1 MSSTPQQNTS
11 ASFSTVF
18 RPGKL
23 SIGLMTPIEGY
34 PDSDTPTM
42 SHHTE
47 LAMLADKLGFPAL
60 WLRDVPFRDP
70 VFGDVGQ
77 IYDPMVY
84 ASWLAAAT
92 KRITIGTAGIVLPL
106 RDPLAVAKQATS
118 IDQLSAGRFILG
130 LSTGDRPTE
139 YPAFGME
146 FENRAARFRDAV
158 GVIKAVTQQRFP
170 AHRSEFYGTLIGEL
184 DLVPKPVAPALPT
197 LAIGRCGQDLQW
209 LASNTDGWIWHQ
221 PNFARLPDLIEAW
234 QEACGEGRYR
244 PYGYGLYFE
253 LDPDPDAPLRISRG
267 IHTGRKALVEFWKQH
282 EALGV
287 AHVVLNLRVS
297 RRPAEETIHELAEH
311 VLPHFS

>member
-1 MSSTPQQNTS
+1 
-11 ASFSTVF
+11 
-18 RPGKL
+18 
-23 SIGLMTPIEGY
+23 
-34 PDSDTPTM
+34 
-42 SHHTE
+42 
-47 LAMLADKLGFPAL
+47 MLADKLGFPAL

-92 KRITIGTAGIVLPL
+92 KRIAIGTAGIVLPL

-170 AHRSEFYGTLIGEL
+170 AHRSEF
-184 DLVPKPVAPALPT
+184 
-197 LAIGRCGQDLQW
+197 
-209 LASNTDGWIWHQ
+209 
-221 PNFARLPDLIEAW
+221 
-234 QEACGEGRYR
+234 
-244 PYGYGLYFE
+244 
-253 LDPDPDAPLRISRG
+253 
-267 IHTGRKALVEFWKQH
+267 
-282 EALGV
+282 
-287 AHVVLNLRVS
+287 
-297 RRPAEETIHELAEH
+297 
-311 VLPHFS
+311 